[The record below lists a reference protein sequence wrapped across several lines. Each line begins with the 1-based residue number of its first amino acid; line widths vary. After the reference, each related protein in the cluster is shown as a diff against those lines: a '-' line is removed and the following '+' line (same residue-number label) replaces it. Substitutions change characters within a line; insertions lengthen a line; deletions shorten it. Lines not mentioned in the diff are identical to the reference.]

1 MNIVVNIL
9 HVHHQFCLKCLK
21 ERPVTI
27 NNNNSH
33 LSATVQDNQA
43 SRYQND
49 TILDF
54 TAAKDDGDGSDNSSY
69 KIWKGTII
77 SLPPTY
83 PHPTFY
89 RPDALPDTQPT
100 VSQH

>member
-1 MNIVVNIL
+1 MCTIK
-9 HVHHQFCLKCLK
+9 FCLKRLK

-54 TAAKDDGDGSDNSSY
+54 TAAKDGGGGSDNRSC
-69 KIWKGTII
+69 KICKVTII
-77 SLPPTY
+77 SLPPTNQ
-83 PHPTFY
+83 HPTFY
-89 RPDALPDTQPT
+89 RPDALPVTQPT